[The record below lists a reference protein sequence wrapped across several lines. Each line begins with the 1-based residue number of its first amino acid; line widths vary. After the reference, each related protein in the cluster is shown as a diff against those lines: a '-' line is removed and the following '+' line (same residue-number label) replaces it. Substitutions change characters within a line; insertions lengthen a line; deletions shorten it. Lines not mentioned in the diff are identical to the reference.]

1 MGLRFVQIPDRIIS
15 DVESGSLIP
24 NDILTYSYL
33 LRQTSEA
40 GGRFLLKSEA
50 EMANEIIINGKPC
63 SLSKVTKSLK
73 RLRDSGH
80 IERQYSSRCS
90 KTIIKTKVSQRE
102 S

>member
-1 MGLRFVQIPDRIIS
+1 MQIPDKIIL
-15 DVESGSLIP
+15 DVETGNLIP

-33 LRQTSEA
+33 LRETSKA
-40 GGRFLLKSEA
+40 GGRFLLKTES
-50 EMANEIIINGKPC
+50 EMAQDIVINGKPC

-73 RLRDSGH
+73 RLKDSGH

-90 KTIIKTKVSQRE
+90 KTILKTKVSSHE